1 MKNFQVLSI
10 ECINGVNNVS
20 SESGRLY
27 PNSLVLVSKSGTRGV
42 NFITKCRST
51 DQRTVVKSLLRAVVE
66 TQRWS
71 QQENSTNAAVA
82 TKRKAIN
89 PLSSGLG
96 GSKIWVTNSKG
107 QVISEAAFAA
117 SEGMTLRKLFRITKS
132 NPLYTLVIEQGKPW
146 SDEAVAKSLKENV
159 NRTFELLGSM
169 QRFDDCIAM
178 AAKANAAEEKAQK
191 AEQAEEKSQQ
201 AEPPVDDNAAKKA
214 A

>member
-1 MKNFQVLSI
+1 MKNFQTLVLESV
-10 ECINGVNNVS
+10 NGVFNIT
-20 SESGRLY
+20 SELGKLY
-27 PNSLVLVSKSGTRGV
+27 PNSLVLINKSGTRGV

-159 NRTFELLGSM
+159 DRTFELCGAM
-169 QRFDDCIAM
+169 ERFDACIAV

-201 AEPPVDDNAAKKA
+201 AEAPVDDNAAKKA

>member
-20 SESGRLY
+20 SESGKLY
-27 PNSLVLVSKSGTRGV
+27 PNSLILVSKSGTRGV

-51 DQRTVVKSLLRAVVE
+51 DQRTVVKALLRAVVE

-71 QQENSTNAAVA
+71 QQENSTNAATA
-82 TKRKAIN
+82 TKRKVIN
-89 PLSSGLG
+89 PLSAGMSGT
-96 GSKIWVTNSKG
+96 KIWVTNSKG
-107 QVISEAAFAA
+107 AVISQAAFTA
-117 SEGMTLRKLFRITKS
+117 SEGMTLKKLFRITPS
-132 NPLYTLVIEQGKPW
+132 NPLYTLVVEQGKKW
-146 SDEAVAKSLKENV
+146 DDKDVAEALRQNV
-159 NRTFELLGSM
+159 ERTFELLGSM

-191 AEQAEEKSQQ
+191 AEQAEAS
-201 AEPPVDDNAAKKA
+201 VDDNAAKKA